1 MHCYELSISST
12 QFRIKINL
20 PGRNWDS
27 CLRKLSFCRLLE
39 LQREALARDF
49 LQFHTV
55 PRLAILWRAGFL
67 YLFALVLVL
76 NKCLI
81 FLLLALKERKYVSNI
96 SQNVAEIPPCASY
109 QIPVVWLGSS
119 SFGGSGFPWYFNAFT
134 IICNFLPPSAQHIPF
149 RELSGRQLVLWL
161 IWSLKLRVC

>member
-39 LQREALARDF
+39 LQREALARGF

-55 PRLAILWRAGFL
+55 PRLAVLWRAGFL

-81 FLLLALKERKYVSNI
+81 FLLLALKERKYVVSYLIFLRMLQRYHHVLPIKSQLSDWEVHLLEALAFPGTLMLLPLYATFFLLVHSI
-96 SQNVAEIPPCASY
+96 SPSGSY
-109 QIPVVWLGSS
+109 LVGNLCCDW
-119 SFGGSGFPWYFNAFT
+119 FGHWN
-134 IICNFLPPSAQHIPF
+134 
-149 RELSGRQLVLWL
+149 
-161 IWSLKLRVC
+161 